1 VDLDKPLR
9 SAEFLVVDTETN
21 GLGGDACELTEVGA
35 VLVGGGELHDRWETL
50 LSVRTPLSRGIQ
62 RFTGISQA
70 MVDEAPPAEAMLPEL
85 AEQLRG
91 RVLVAHSA
99 TFDRRVLA
107 QAFARAG
114 LAWPDPPL
122 LCTVALARR
131 LHPLARQRRLA
142 PLAESLGIDVEVTH
156 RALADAETCAR
167 VFCALFGRLCANA
180 ATIRDALGLLR
191 PARPRRPRAAATDGG
206 GARTRGARR
215 RLPDLVGL
223 TDDPGVYVVR
233 NAEGQVVYVG
243 KSVNVRTRARAHFV
257 PSAAE
262 GAWTAQAETVEHEL
276 TNSELGALV
285 LESRLVKRLRPPG
298 NVRLKHVDSYVYLR
312 CRLDIAFP
320 VLEVAHE
327 PAAGRG
333 VSIGPLRGRSV
344 AVELLEQLNSLFG
357 LRHCGRMMTPRQW
370 PSAYGQMG
378 RCLSPCLGDLDP
390 NLYRRRLDEALMLF
404 TGGRDGAGALLAH
417 IDAQMREASR
427 AERYERAAWL
437 RRRRARLAV
446 LLERLG
452 GVLAATHARP
462 RLVLA
467 PHPAGERFDCFWLVG
482 GRIADWGPLGD
493 IDDVVARTAQA
504 LRSGDGTGP
513 TATLRPDEVDEARI
527 VATWL
532 DGHAAPSL
540 DLGRPP
546 DRAAL
551 ERFLAGA
558 GAGAG
563 VGAERPGG
571 GPAANGLTGA
581 AERAARRGPLSTVLA
596 ADPVS
601 ARPPARRARPQRAR
615 QLTLPESSVA
625 PDAVMNA

>member
-1 VDLDKPLR
+1 VDLDQPLR

-21 GLGGDACELTEVGA
+21 GLGGDACELTEIGA

-50 LSVRTPLSRGIQ
+50 LAVRTPLSRGIQ
-62 RFTGISQA
+62 RFTGITQS

-85 AEQLRG
+85 HEQVRD

-99 TFDRRVLA
+99 SFDRRVLA

-114 LAWPDPPL
+114 LDWPDPPM

-142 PLAESLGIDVEVTH
+142 PLAESLGIDVEVSH

-180 ATIRDALGLLR
+180 TTIADALALMR
-191 PARPRRPRAAATDGG
+191 PVRPRRTRAGATDGG
-206 GARTRGARR
+206 VRRRGARR
-215 RLPDLVGL
+215 RLPDLAGL

-233 NAEGQVVYVG
+233 NAEGQAIYVG
-243 KSVNVRTRARAHFV
+243 KSVNVRSRARAHFA

-262 GAWTAQAETVEHEL
+262 GAWTAQAETVEHEP

-333 VSIGPLRGRSV
+333 VSIGPLRGRAA

-357 LRHCGRMMTPRQW
+357 LRHCGRKMTLRQW

-390 NLYRRRLDEALMLF
+390 NLYRRRLDEALGLF
-404 TGGRDGAGALLAH
+404 TGRGDGAAALLGH
-417 IDAQMREASR
+417 IDRQMREAAR

-452 GVLAATHARP
+452 GVLAATHTRP
-462 RLVLA
+462 RLLLA
-467 PHPAGERFDCFWLVG
+467 AHPAGERFDAFWLVG

-493 IDDVVARTAQA
+493 LDDVAARTAQA

-513 TATLRPDEVDEARI
+513 TAILRPDEVDEARI
-527 VATWL
+527 LATWL
-532 DGHAAPSL
+532 DSHAVASL

-551 ERFLAGA
+551 ARFLAGA
-558 GAGAG
+558 GARAGTALPPGA
-563 VGAERPGG
+563 R
-571 GPAANGLTGA
+571 T
-581 AERAARRGPLSTVLA
+581 RAR
-596 ADPVS
+596 ADSAVS
-601 ARPPARRARPQRAR
+601 ARPLSAALGAEPIAAIAARPKRGRGQPAR
-615 QLTLPESSVA
+615 QLTLPESSVS
-625 PDAVMNA
+625 PDAAMKA